1 MQLNRTS
8 EIEVLKEEIK
18 TKASAIPDIWFICC
32 VDDFFAD
39 FPTKSKFENSN
50 FFSEFEFDDNLQ
62 DLLEQYFRLTPFK
75 EFRTSL
81 RQMRNQIIEE
91 KLESEDTPLRTC
103 MWLTDYVSAEKLK
116 QMCEANPKK
125 QNNVFMYLFKV
136 LGPFS
141 LCSPS
146 RPPDSETSRS
156 RIRAIY
162 KRYAKVPDKEILK
175 MLDSSSDGSLWADTY
190 IDDDWLIEHIS
201 KSI

>member
-32 VDDFFAD
+32 VDSFFAD
-39 FPTKSKFENSN
+39 FPTKSKFKNST
-50 FFSEFEFDDNLQ
+50 FFEEFEGEDNLQ
-62 DLLEQYFRLTPFK
+62 DLLKQYFRLTPFK

-91 KLESEDTPLRTC
+91 KLESEETSLRTC
-103 MWLTDYVSAEKLK
+103 MWLTDYVSAEELK

-125 QNNVFMYLFKV
+125 RNNVFMYLFKV

-175 MLDSSSDGSLWADTY
+175 MLDSSSDGSLWANAH